1 MPTPGKLE
9 LTIKINEFPAL
20 VRTLESGWKQ
30 FDIDTGNQVVTIS
43 VKPKIFKK
51 LEQAQEN
58 YPQWVAAIAGQMGEK
73 MALGFVLKEP
83 NIQVFERRKS
93 KEALE
98 PTTVAT
104 EPTTVATSAA
114 SAVEHP

>member
-9 LTIKINEFPAL
+9 LTIKINEFPAS
-20 VRTLESGWKQ
+20 VRTIESGWKQ
-30 FDIDTGNQVVTIS
+30 FDIDTGEHIVTIT
-43 VKPKIFKK
+43 VKPKVFKK

-58 YPQWVAAIAGQMGEK
+58 YPQCVAAIIGQMGEK
-73 MALGFVLKEP
+73 MDSSFVLKEP
-83 NIQVFERRKS
+83 NIQVFERKS

-104 EPTTVATSAA
+104 SAA
-114 SAVEHP
+114 SAAEHP